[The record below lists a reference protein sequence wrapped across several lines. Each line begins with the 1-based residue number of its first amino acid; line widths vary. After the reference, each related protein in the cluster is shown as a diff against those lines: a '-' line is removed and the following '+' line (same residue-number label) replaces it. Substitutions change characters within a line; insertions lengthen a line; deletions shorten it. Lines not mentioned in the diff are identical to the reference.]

1 MPSPKNTKKASTA
14 SSTATT
20 KKKKAQ
26 PPSSSRAAAASTSS
40 SKPTYMDMVR
50 SDAIREAIIHAFD
63 NGEKKGV
70 SRQALKSFLQEKYD
84 VDMESNVCKAALKK
98 ALDKGMDTGEFV
110 QPNGPSGKIK
120 MAAKTVKQ
128 LKQAEHEESAEES
141 EQENH
146 KPVSTA
152 CFAATSVLQAG
163 HE

>member
-26 PPSSSRAAAASTSS
+26 PSSSSRAAAASTSS
-40 SKPTYMDMVR
+40 SKPTYMDM
-50 SDAIREAIIHAFD
+50 IREAIIHAFD